1 MEEASGM
8 LIFRQARLL
17 TAKLKSRASLSA
29 HANVETIVER
39 PFSDQASYA
48 RSQRVGFEDSPRWG
62 SAVALGGMHLSH
74 PNNPSQPHS
83 HLCFPLPAAFARDTE
98 WVTDLQYA
106 LQLPD

>member
-1 MEEASGM
+1 MDEDSGM

-48 RSQRVGFEDSPRWG
+48 RSQKVGFEEKPKWG
-62 SAVALGGMHLSH
+62 SAAPPEGKHPSH
-74 PNNPSQPHS
+74 PNNP
-83 HLCFPLPAAFARDTE
+83 
-98 WVTDLQYA
+98 
-106 LQLPD
+106 